1 MSHNI
6 DVLNQSGILES
17 EKLLFQNRGQY
28 AGGSGGGVGKQDIDN
43 QMILTETY
51 KMPITIVFWDISG
64 FSRLARS
71 FYELDQEQ
79 IVLEFLE
86 KYYRIARQ
94 IITKNNGV
102 WDKAI
107 GDGIMSWFG
116 SFENGQN
123 NNGTTDDEGALDAIN
138 AAIELRNSFK
148 LLKEEL
154 KNEWSS
160 RKISVQVNQPIT
172 IEKNIVVDA
181 TYQLSEERGARIKKQ
196 SNSGLL
202 DFDLKCGINTGAARV
217 CLIYNQFTAVGTNVN
232 IASRLQEFAKTD
244 QIVIS
249 CSTERKIRENHFM
262 LRKININSSNPLK
275 SFEDIDCCYEII

>member
-6 DVLNQSGILES
+6 DVLDQNGVLES
-17 EKLLFQNRGQY
+17 EKLLFQSSGQY
-28 AGGSGGGVGKQDIDN
+28 VVKTSAAAATKDIDN
-43 QMILTETY
+43 QIILTETY

-94 IITKNNGV
+94 VITKNNGV

-116 SFENGQN
+116 SFDKGHNKKEPA
-123 NNGTTDDEGALDAIN
+123 DEGALDAIN

-154 KNEWSS
+154 KNDWSS
-160 RKISVQVNQPIT
+160 RRISLQENQSYNV
-172 IEKNIVVDA
+172 EKNFGFDTAQQILGEKRAPTKVENK
-181 TYQLSEERGARIKKQ
+181 LS
-196 SNSGLL
+196 LV

-232 IASRLQEFAKTD
+232 IASRLQEFAKID

-249 CSTERKIRENHFM
+249 CSTERKIREKHFM
-262 LRKININSSNPLK
+262 LRKIDINSSNPIK
-275 SFEDIDCCYEII
+275 SFEDINCCYEII